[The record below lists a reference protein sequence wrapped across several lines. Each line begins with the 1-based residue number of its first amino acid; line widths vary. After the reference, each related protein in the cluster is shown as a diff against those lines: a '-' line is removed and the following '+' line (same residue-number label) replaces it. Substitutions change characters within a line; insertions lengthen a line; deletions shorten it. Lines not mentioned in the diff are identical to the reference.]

1 MTTKRITSKR
11 ALALTA
17 TGLLAAGLAACSSG
31 SSSGSSSSTAAATGG
46 SSASASSSG
55 SAAATGQA
63 LVMESSPETSITQN
77 FNPFDGAAPIN
88 GMGAD
93 GLVYEPLLQF
103 DLANPSVKP
112 YDWLATNYAW
122 SNGGKTITFTIR
134 QGVKWSNGTP
144 LTAADVA
151 FTFKYV
157 TSHASGSDDI
167 NLGGLTP
174 TSITQPTSD
183 TVALTFPTA
192 QYMNLENIG
201 GQAIIPKSI
210 WSSISDP
217 ATYADPT
224 PIGSGPYTLGNYT
237 NEGFTMVANPHYW
250 GGTVPVPKVYFPVY
264 STNSAAQN
272 ALFAGQIDWTGN
284 YIPNLQKD
292 FISKNPSTNYAYE
305 GADSSNALYPNL
317 SQFPTNQLPVR
328 KAIDVALNRTAIDT
342 QGESGLEAPV
352 LNASGIT
359 QPAFT
364 AWLSPSLK
372 SDNLPAT
379 GDPAQ
384 AASILTAAGYKKDS
398 AGFFAL
404 NGKEVDVSITTPGA
418 YSDYANDVELAT
430 SELSKAGIKAT
441 FNNTTPAAYD
451 ADAASGNF
459 SLLLRW
465 GSGGISPFNL
475 YNGWL
480 NPSLIGTGNGNY
492 EKLNNPTITADL
504 NKLNGDETIAQQ
516 TADLAPIESYVAT
529 NLPVIPTTA
538 SAEWCEYSS
547 AHYTGWPTQ
556 SNPYDSC
563 QPSGAN
569 NGPGTGTDEYVL
581 LHLKPAS

>member
-1 MTTKRITSKR
+1 MLTTKTITSKR

-17 TGLLAAGLAACSSG
+17 AGLLAAGLAACSSG
-31 SSSGSSSSTAAATGG
+31 SSTSASGG
-46 SSASASSSG
+46 SSHSATSSASTSNEP
-55 SAAATGQA
+55 A

-77 FNPFDGAAPIN
+77 FNPFDVSAPIN
-88 GMGAD
+88 GMGAT

-112 YDWLATNYAW
+112 YDWLATAYAW

-134 QGVKWSNGTP
+134 QGAKWSNGTP

-151 FTFKYV
+151 FTYKYV
-157 TSHASGSDDI
+157 TAHSSGSDDI

-174 TSITQPTSD
+174 TSIKQPTSD
-183 TVALTFPTA
+183 TVALTFATA

-201 GQAIIPKSI
+201 GQAILPQSV

-217 ATYADPT
+217 ATYTDPT

-237 NEGFTMVANPHYW
+237 NEGFTMVANPSYW
-250 GGTVPVPKVYFPVY
+250 GGAVPVPKVYFPVY
-264 STNSAAQN
+264 STNAPAQT

-284 YIPNLQKD
+284 YIPNLQAD
-292 FISKNPSTNYAYE
+292 FINKDPSHNYAYE

-317 SQFPTNQLPVR
+317 SKFPTNQLAVR
-328 KAIDVALNRTAIDT
+328 KAIDVALDRTAIDT

-359 QPAFT
+359 EPAFS
-364 AWLSPSLK
+364 AWLAPSLAN
-372 SDNLPAT
+372 DNLPAT

-384 AASILTAAGYKKDS
+384 ATSILTAAGYKKNS

-404 NGKEVDVSITTPGA
+404 NGQEVDVSVTTPGA
-418 YSDYANDVELAT
+418 YSDYANDVELAV
-430 SELSKAGIKAT
+430 SELNKAGIKAT

-451 ADAASGNF
+451 ADAASGDF

-480 NPSLIGTGNGNY
+480 SPTLIGTGNGNY
-492 EKLNNPTITADL
+492 EKLNNPTMTADL

-516 TADLAPIESYVAT
+516 TADLTPIESYVAT
-529 NLPVIPTTA
+529 QLPVIPTTA
-538 SAEWCEYSS
+538 SAEWCEYTS
-547 AHYTGWPTQ
+547 AHYTGWPTK

-563 QPSGAN
+563 QPSGLN